1 MRAMLIRLG
10 TAVVACSA
18 LSLGGCG
25 GSSSGKTDSV
35 ADEPAPP
42 SAPAGSASGAPTA
55 PSTPA
60 APGAAVTPPVGSTAG
75 TARTV
80 ATGSFIDKEEHG
92 SGMASLIIGTDNTPY
107 LRLEN
112 VAISPGPALHVFLTK
127 EGSPSQKADVD
138 KGFVDLGA
146 LRATTGNLTYTIPAG
161 TDLAAYQGVIV
172 YCVEYNVVFTAATLV
187 R

>member
-1 MRAMLIRLG
+1 MRATWIRLR
-10 TAVVACSA
+10 TAVFACSA
-18 LSLGGCG
+18 LVLGACG
-25 GSSSGKTDSV
+25 GGGGKIDSI
-35 ADEPAPP
+35 ADEPPP
-42 SAPAGSASGAPTA
+42 PATPGGSASGAPKAPAEPATPGTA
-55 PSTPA
+55 ATPPSGTNA
-60 APGAAVTPPVGSTAG
+60 GAANVLAKGV
-75 TARTV
+75 
-80 ATGSFIDKEEHG
+80 FIDKDEHG